1 MVLSKPSF
9 EQGPIRPPNEAN
21 SLLLRLTRN
30 CPWNRCL
37 FCPVYKTK
45 DFSRRSME
53 EVKADVH
60 HIAEDKEKIKEISR
74 QEGYGGEINR
84 AVVARVHA
92 GFPEL
97 LPVAFWQYHGGE
109 TVFLQDGDS
118 LQLPADQVA
127 EILVLLKEKFPEIS
141 RITTYARSRTILRR
155 SVEELKTLQQA
166 GLDRI
171 HVGMESGSDQV
182 LAFMKKGVT
191 GAQHLE
197 AGQRVKEAG
206 LSLSEYVLLGLGG
219 QGMWRDHAQE
229 TAKVLNGIDPHF
241 IRFRTL
247 AIHSNTPLAEEVRKG
262 NFKPLHD
269 DEVIREQALLIDNIE
284 GITSYI
290 YSDHI
295 LNLLEEINGRLPEE
309 KPRLKNTLDSY
320 LNLPNRK
327 RELFRL
333 GRRAGYFRTLADMD
347 NPSLKTAVESIY
359 QEVKSGG
366 YSIDDYIKQLLR
378 RFI

>member
-45 DFSRRSME
+45 AFSRRSIE
-53 EVKADVH
+53 EVKADIN

-74 QEGYGGEINR
+74 QEGYDGDINR
-84 AVVARVHA
+84 AVVASVHA
-92 GFPEL
+92 KFPEL
-97 LPVAFWQYHGGE
+97 LPVAFWQFHGGE

-118 LQLPADQVA
+118 LQLPAKEVA
-127 EILVLLKEKFPEIS
+127 EVLVLLREKFPEIT

-155 SVEELKTLQQA
+155 SVEELKLLKQS
-166 GLDRI
+166 GLNRV
-171 HVGMESGSDQV
+171 HVGMESGSDRV
-182 LAFMKKGVT
+182 LSYMKKGVT

-219 QGMWRDHAQE
+219 QEMWLDHAKE
-229 TAKVLNGIDPHF
+229 TAKVLNGINPHY

-262 NFKPLHD
+262 RFKPLSD
-269 DEVIREQALLIDNIE
+269 DEVIREQALLIDNLE

-295 LNLLEEINGRLPEE
+295 LNLLEEINGQLPEE
-309 KPRLKNTLDSY
+309 KPRLQDTLNSY
-320 LNLPNRK
+320 LNFTDRK

-333 GRRAGYFRTLADMD
+333 GRRTGYFRTLADMD
-347 NPSLKTAVESIY
+347 NPSLKTAVEGIY
-359 QEVKSGG
+359 QEIKSGG

>member
-1 MVLSKPSF
+1 MVLSKPAF

-45 DFSRRSME
+45 KFSRRSAD
-53 EVKADVH
+53 EVKQDIFS
-60 HIAEDKEKIKEISR
+60 IAEDKEKIKEISK
-74 QEGYGGEINR
+74 QEGHGGTINR
-84 AVVARVHA
+84 AVVARIHSDY
-92 GFPEL
+92 PEL

-118 LQLPADQVA
+118 LQLPVDQLR
-127 EILVLLKEKFPEIS
+127 EILLLLKEKFPEIK

-155 SVEELKTLQQA
+155 SVEELSRLKEA
-166 GLDRI
+166 GLNRV
-171 HVGMESGSDQV
+171 HVGMESGSDAV
-182 LAFMKKGVT
+182 LEYMKKGVT
-191 GAQHLE
+191 GDQHLE
-197 AGQRVKEAG
+197 AGQRIKEAG

-219 QGMWRDHAQE
+219 KNLWREHALE
-229 TAKVLNGIDPHF
+229 TAKVLNAINPHF

-247 AIHSNTPLAEEVRKG
+247 AIHSNTPLAEEVEKG

-269 DEVIREQALLIDNIE
+269 DDVIREEDLLIDSLD
-284 GITSYI
+284 GITSYL

-295 LNLLEEINGRLPEE
+295 LNLLEEISGRFPEE
-309 KPRLKNTLDSY
+309 KPRIKKTLERY
-320 LNLPNRK
+320 LSFPQRK
-327 RELFRL
+327 KELFRL
-333 GRRAGYFRTLADMD
+333 GRRTGYFRTLTDMD
-347 NPSLKTAVESIY
+347 NPSLKEAVEDIY
-359 QEVKSGG
+359 RQVKNSG
-366 YSIDDYIKQLLR
+366 YSVDDYITRLLR